1 MFRIVQRKLYQKM
14 GQIGQEMTELCHFY
28 RNFRNGPQN
37 FQKSKNSK
45 RAPGLLNTFFGWF
58 GVCFTWP
65 HGFWPHFYLFRVLLN
80 LPKNIEISKNLKNM
94 ISKNNQNSV
103 ISCPI
108 LLIFWYV
115 VPDSRSYK
123 KYQRFKNL
131 PVLPQLWARWR
142 RIRPSQQLFF
152 DL

>member
-1 MFRIVQRKLYQKM
+1 MCGIVQGITYQKM
-14 GQIGQEMTELCHFY
+14 GQIGQEMTELCRFY
-28 RNFRNGPQN
+28 RNFKIGPQN

-45 RAPGLLNTFFGWF
+45 RVPEVLNTFFGWF

-65 HGFWPHFYLFRVLLN
+65 HDFWPHFYFFRVLLN

-115 VPDSRSYK
+115 VPDSRRYK
-123 KYQRFKNL
+123 RYA
-131 PVLPQLWARWR
+131 V
-142 RIRPSQQLFF
+142 IYSDF
-152 DL
+152 DLKMGVSGAWS